1 MADATIVTET
11 PPLRAC
17 YAPIG
22 SQAVVPITGNRSKQ
36 VVFGALSMFSGHLE
50 LMITTHW
57 EALTWQAFLSQIRSV
72 WRGWQIVLFIDQGS
86 PHTAEDSQDLASTL
100 GIQIRWL
107 PVATPELNAM
117 EGLWR
122 DGKGQVLANRTTS
135 TVDESADRL
144 CQYLLDLKPQQ
155 RLQKAGVLSGN
166 FWLTT

>member
-22 SQAVVPITGNRSKQ
+22 QQAVAPITGNRDKR
-36 VVFGALSMFSGHLE
+36 VVFGALGIQSGHLE

-57 EALTWQAFLSQIRSV
+57 ESLTWQAFLSQIRRV
-72 WRGWQIVLFIDQGS
+72 WRGWQIVLFIDRGS
-86 PHTAEDSQDLASTL
+86 PHTAQDSQDLAGTL
-100 GIQIRWL
+100 GIQVRWL

-122 DGKGQVLANRTTS
+122 DGKGRVLANRTTT
-135 TVDESADRL
+135 TVDDSADRL
-144 CQYLLDLKPQQ
+144 CRYLIDLMPQQ
-155 RLQKAGVLSGN
+155 RLKRAGVLSGH